1 MGREIFFCLLSKN
14 LCSLVLV
21 FIFVNTTSFS
31 FGNVCC
37 NIPIL
42 VLDHYHGT
50 LVRYVILD
58 SSFCM
63 NSKKLYFPYS
73 IIILFLLLLLKKT
86 IFCISDQTKYNPREA
101 IFEKCYNLVCSYI
114 FIFCYMVIVLYVI
127 LYSQITLFFCSKN
140 LRKGDTR
147 LHYIGFYAIYYIENI
162 AFAIIYAI
170 HSAENNFVFK
180 YSLVLFVCCGFW
192 LAVCFQ
198 LIYYRFLHPN
208 THVRLST
215 KESLSTFIHCRRSKK
230 SRSCEDVFRPND
242 SLTYAD
248 KIDLIERTS
257 LQLDTTIVEQRHN
270 RFAKEN
276 RQKLILQ
283 QQVIDQKV
291 KLTRLEKA
299 NQHSNRFLTKISAS
313 LKRPTMFTT
322 TLVETEQQQQQQP
335 QPHENTTLSI

>member
-37 NIPIL
+37 NISIL

-73 IIILFLLLLLKKT
+73 IISLFLLLLLQKT

-127 LYSQITLFFCSKN
+127 LYSQITLFFVRRIFVKVIHVCITLVFMRFITLKILHLQLSMQYIQ
-140 LRKGDTR
+140 LRIISYSNIR
-147 LHYIGFYAIYYIENI
+147 LFC
-162 AFAIIYAI
+162 
-170 HSAENNFVFK
+170 
-180 YSLVLFVCCGFW
+180 LFV
-192 LAVCFQ
+192 V
-198 LIYYRFLHPN
+198 
-208 THVRLST
+208 
-215 KESLSTFIHCRRSKK
+215 
-230 SRSCEDVFRPND
+230 VFG
-242 SLTYAD
+242 
-248 KIDLIERTS
+248 
-257 LQLDTTIVEQRHN
+257 
-270 RFAKEN
+270 
-276 RQKLILQ
+276 
-283 QQVIDQKV
+283 
-291 KLTRLEKA
+291 
-299 NQHSNRFLTKISAS
+299 
-313 LKRPTMFTT
+313 
-322 TLVETEQQQQQQP
+322 
-335 QPHENTTLSI
+335 